1 MGKQCSRMENLNEK
15 QLNKYQVTI
24 HFNMDD
30 DFMSVVPAHRVYI
43 NDLITKGIIDYY
55 SVSMETHR
63 CWITINAL
71 DKKEVT
77 EYLEQ
82 SPLFKYWS
90 IEIDELFVYD
100 GQNLPTTCR
109 AVKLTTNSISSL
121 CTSDL
126 YKKIQGLYLN
136 NFH

>member
-30 DFMSVVPAHRVYI
+30 DFMSVVPVHREYI

-55 SVSMETHR
+55 SVSMETLR

-100 GQNLPTTCR
+100 GQTYRLP
-109 AVKLTTNSISSL
+109 AV
-121 CTSDL
+121 
-126 YKKIQGLYLN
+126 QLN
-136 NFH
+136 

>member
-1 MGKQCSRMENLNEK
+1 VGKQCSRMENLNEK

-55 SVSMETHR
+55 SVSMETQR

-100 GQNLPTTCR
+100 GQTYRLP
-109 AVKLTTNSISSL
+109 AV
-121 CTSDL
+121 
-126 YKKIQGLYLN
+126 QLN
-136 NFH
+136 